1 MHGIVAFN
9 GTIDAAYR
17 GIICVVLFNFSDDD
31 CIVEKGNRIVQI
43 IIQKCYDAK
52 FFDYGERLE
61 RLESER
67 ESKGF
72 GSSSRFKKKKKME
85 LNKEEAT
92 KQLHFDILNT
102 VLKIIDKCW
111 YYCFCK
117 KYQDCEWFDGG
128 QSFCPRFKICFD
140 FNDIENRCNFPQF
153 KFDELMTI

>member
-1 MHGIVAFN
+1 
-9 GTIDAAYR
+9 
-17 GIICVVLFNFSDDD
+17 
-31 CIVEKGNRIVQI
+31 
-43 IIQKCYDAK
+43 
-52 FFDYGERLE
+52 
-61 RLESER
+61 
-67 ESKGF
+67 
-72 GSSSRFKKKKKME
+72 ME

-117 KYQDCEWFDGG
+117 KYQGCEWFDGG

-140 FNDIENRCNFPQF
+140 FKDIENRCNFPQF